1 MTVKLHAEL
10 IKEHYEMLF
19 LLSYFFFFPCLVTIL
34 EQKREKNN
42 PLNTP
47 GKRKKT
53 DVA

>member
-19 LLSYFFFFPCLVTIL
+19 LLSHFFFSPCLVTIL
-34 EQKREKNN
+34 EQKRENN
-42 PLNTP
+42 PLNIP